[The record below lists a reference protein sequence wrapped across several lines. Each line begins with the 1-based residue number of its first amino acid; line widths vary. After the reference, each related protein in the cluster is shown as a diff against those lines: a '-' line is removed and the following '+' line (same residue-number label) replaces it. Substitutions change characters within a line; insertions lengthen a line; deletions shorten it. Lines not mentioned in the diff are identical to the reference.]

1 MLFLKIK
8 IIEMGLL
15 RTIAI
20 LIIIYYAI
28 KIIGRYIMPLFI
40 KKVVSNVE
48 KKYREQQ
55 QKQQEPEGKVGETII
70 EKKAPKVKESNKNV
84 GDYVDYE
91 DVTDE

>member
-1 MLFLKIK
+1 LKIK

-20 LIIIYYAI
+20 IIIIYYAI
-28 KIIGRYIMPLFI
+28 KIVGRYIMPIFI

-48 KKYREQQ
+48 KKYKQQ
-55 QKQQEPEGKVGETII
+55 QEQQEPEGKVGETII
-70 EKKAPKVKESNKNV
+70 EKKPPKVKESNKSV

-91 DVTDE
+91 DVNDE

>member
-1 MLFLKIK
+1 
-8 IIEMGLL
+8 MGLL
-15 RTIAI
+15 RTIGI

-28 KIIGRYIMPLFI
+28 KFIGKYIMPMFI

-48 KKYREQQ
+48 KKYKKQQEQQ
-55 QKQQEPEGKVGETII
+55 QEPKGEVGETVIA
-70 EKKAPKVKESNKNV
+70 KTPPKTKESNKSV